1 MTEKLKRFVIIDGK
15 SIFYRGYY
23 AMPELK
29 TKDGVPTGGIYGF
42 AVMALEILK
51 KLNPDYVCVAW
62 DKPKT
67 NIRKRLAIYPGYK
80 AGRKPAPDDFYL
92 QIPILHKL
100 LDAFGWPLYELDD
113 YEADDIMGTLSS
125 QATAKNIE
133 TFLVT
138 SDLDILQLISSHT
151 KAYILKKGLSNIEEY
166 NAESFEKKHG
176 IRVEQ
181 FLDYKSL
188 AGDSSDNIPGVP
200 GIGNKT
206 AVELLNQYSSLDQI
220 YENTALI
227 KAAVSQKL
235 IAGKDSAYMSKKL
248 AQIWLDAPVSLD
260 LTAVDGSKAKPEEIK
275 NILNELEFRSLIS
288 KLPEVFNIDNN
299 ILKTSDYELAIPKN
313 YLIDSDQKLKD
324 IDLTNKDSLVICGRA
339 RGRHGSEPTIL
350 NISSDAKTNFCL
362 DINKLSQDL
371 LREKLTK
378 LFSTNPSVIGY
389 DLKNIIQIGFNLG
402 QDISNVEHDILI
414 GSFLINPLNRAS
426 TITELAQDN
435 LHYSSSSLDDLDE
448 EEYVQSSAEI
458 ISIIREVA
466 KIQKTKLK
474 EYPKISNLAKTI
486 EWRIIPI
493 LAKMEYEGILL
504 DTQLLKKMSVTFD
517 KKIDDMQKQIFIYAG
532 QEFNINSP
540 IQLADILYDK
550 LNLSTQGVKKGKNN
564 LSTGAKE
571 LDRLRGSHPIID
583 LITNY
588 REYTK
593 LLNTYI
599 NALPKLVDSNSRLH
613 TSFNLTIAQTGRLS
627 STDPNLQ
634 NIPIR
639 SEIGRAIRSAFISKK
654 GYSFIS
660 ADYSQFELRLAAY
673 LSGDTDLVE
682 QFNSG
687 ADIHTIVA
695 AQMNGIKP
703 EAVTKDMRRYAKTI
717 NFGILF
723 GMSPHGLSVATNMTQ
738 AESRAFIERY
748 YELRKPLLS
757 YMDNLISEAKKNGF
771 VENLFGRRRPTPDLN
786 SPNYIVRKAAERA
799 AINMP
804 IQGTEADLMKLSM
817 IEVQKKLTT
826 YDAKILIQV
835 HDSILVE
842 CLDSQLS
849 EVSKLIKETMEKVY
863 PLDVKLAVD
872 ILSGKNWGDL

>member
-1 MTEKLKRFVIIDGK
+1 MAEKLKRFVIIDGK

-23 AMPELK
+23 AMPDLK
-29 TKDGVPTGGIYGF
+29 TKDGIPTGGIYGF

-67 NIRKRLAIYPGYK
+67 NIRKRLEIYPAYK
-80 AGRKPAPDDFYL
+80 AGRKPAPADFYL

-113 YEADDIMGTLSS
+113 YEADDIMGTLSC
-125 QATAKNIE
+125 QATEKKIE
-133 TFLVT
+133 TYLVT
-138 SDLDILQLISSHT
+138 SDLDVLQLISSHT

-166 NAESFEKKHG
+166 NAASFEAKHG
-176 IRVEQ
+176 IKVEQ

-188 AGDSSDNIPGVP
+188 VGDSSDNIPGVP

-206 AVELLNQYSSLDQI
+206 AVELLNEYSTLDEI
-220 YENTALI
+220 YKNLALI
-227 KAAVSQKL
+227 KASVSQKL
-235 IAGKDSAYMSKKL
+235 QDGKDSAYMSRKL
-248 AQIWLDAPVSLD
+248 AQIWTDAPVKFNAQ
-260 LTAVDGSKAKPEEIK
+260 AVDGSKAKPEEIK
-275 NILNELEFRSLIS
+275 TILSELEFRSLIS
-288 KLPEVFNIDNN
+288 KLPEVFNVDAN
-299 ILKTSDYELAIPKN
+299 ILATSGYELSIPKN
-313 YLIDSDQKLKD
+313 YIVDSDQKLKD
-324 IDLTNKDSLVICGRA
+324 LDLSKTEELVIYGRA
-339 RGRHGSEPTIL
+339 RGKHGSDPTTL
-350 NISSDAKTNFCL
+350 NISSDAKTNYCL
-362 DINKLSQDL
+362 DIKKLNQDL
-371 LREKLTK
+371 LRDKLK
-378 LFSTNPSVIGY
+378 ALFSGDAGVMGY
-389 DLKNIIQIGFNLG
+389 DLKNTIQIGFNLG
-402 QDISNVEHDILI
+402 VDISLVDHDILI

-435 LHYSSSSLDDLDE
+435 LHYSSVSLDDLDE
-448 EEYVQSSAEI
+448 DEFVQRSAEI
-458 ISIIREVA
+458 MGVIREVA
-466 KIQKTKLK
+466 RLQKTKLL
-474 EYPKISNLAKTI
+474 EFPKINDLAKKI
-486 EWRIIPI
+486 EWKIIPI
-493 LAKMEYEGILL
+493 LAHMEYEGILL
-504 DTQLLKKMSVTFD
+504 DTKLLAKMSVTFQA
-517 KKIDDMQKQIFIYAG
+517 KINDMQKQIYDYAG
-532 QEFNINSP
+532 HEFNINSP
-540 IQLADILYDK
+540 IQLADVLYNK
-550 LNLSTQGVKKGKNN
+550 LKLSTQGVKKGKNN

-571 LDRLRGSHPIID
+571 LDRLRHAHPIID

-599 NALPKLVDSNSRLH
+599 DALPKQVDSNSRLH

-660 ADYSQFELRLAAY
+660 ADYSQFELRLAAS
-673 LSGDTDLVE
+673 LSGDKDLVE

-687 ADIHTIVA
+687 ADIHTLVA
-695 AQMNGIKP
+695 AQMNNIDP
-703 EAVTKDMRRYAKTI
+703 EQVTKDMRRYAKTI

-738 AESRAFIERY
+738 AESKAFIDRY
-748 YELRKPLLS
+748 YELRKPLIS
-757 YMDNLISEAKKNGF
+757 YMDNLIAKAKKDGY
-771 VENLFGRRRPTPDLN
+771 VEDLFGRRRPTPDLN
-786 SPNYIVRKAAERA
+786 SPNFIVRKAGERA

-817 IEVQKKLTT
+817 IEVDKKLAK
-826 YDAKILIQV
+826 YDAKILLQI
-835 HDSILVE
+835 HDSVLVE

-849 EVSKLIKETMEKVY
+849 EVEKLIKNTMEDVY
-863 PLDVKLAVD
+863 KLDVKLAVD
-872 ILSGKNWGDL
+872 VSSSKNWGDL